1 MRSAA
6 VLALLTLLS
15 GCESG
20 PGRTPV
26 DQEPL
31 AVVDRAVTVEP
42 RLLVAGDVSGRGTLL
57 DVLSEFKRTPLRLHV
72 VWVRP
77 EPPGSRELAKY
88 PSRQVKQ
95 YWDSKGLSGKADGLV
110 EYRGRKVPLKSGPL
124 RVIFARATA
133 EPQ

>member
-1 MRSAA
+1 MRRAGVV
-6 VLALLTLLS
+6 VLFTLLCA
-15 GCESG
+15 CENG

-31 AVVDRAVTVEP
+31 AVVDQAVAVEP
-42 RLLVAGDVSGRGTLL
+42 RLLVAGDVSGRGTLI
-57 DVLSEFKRTPLRLHV
+57 DVLAEFKRTPLRLHV

-95 YWDSKGLSGKADGLV
+95 YWDSKALSGKADGLV